1 MHLPGQHLTFSGGGR
16 HPTSARHAPDVGA
29 CTGAALLR
37 PLLQPAAHWGLRLL
51 HLYPHPLAHTVPLT
65 MEWLRKRAPPP
76 ADPLTKLDG
85 YHELCRAG
93 GGVEGGKKGVDEGRE
108 GLGEDGLGWRR

>member
-1 MHLPGQHLTFSGGGR
+1 
-16 HPTSARHAPDVGA
+16 
-29 CTGAALLR
+29 
-37 PLLQPAAHWGLRLL
+37 
-51 HLYPHPLAHTVPLT
+51 

-85 YHELCRAG
+85 YHELCRAS
-93 GGVEGGKKGVDEGRE
+93 GGVEGGEKGVDEGRE